1 MPYTLD
7 GKLVT
12 DQEARQAQG
21 KQMQWLENGDFE
33 KLINAEFFFSET
45 VYQAITKKED

>member
-21 KQMQWLENGDFE
+21 KQMQWRENGDCE